1 MSTKN
6 TVTFELPK
14 SLADAIEKLQNSG
27 ERIKIEIDGRVEGE
41 NLIIDKLESFSTGA
55 RAAPHCWHAVS
66 EKRKSGD

>member
-14 SLADAIEKLQNSG
+14 PLADAIEKLQKSG
-27 ERIKIEIDGRVEGE
+27 ETIKIEIDGHIDGE
-41 NLIIDKLESFSTGA
+41 NLVINKLESFSTGA

-66 EKRKSGD
+66 DKHSASD